1 MRNLAVKGISLILVV
16 LMLAFSLAS
25 CGKGDEKK
33 VSLTGEIGADA
44 MKKFSVMVWTGEGN
58 KSDSVEYL
66 MRSGDDNTYEQFIN
80 MLGQGNRINEVL
92 FGLKDIKELEGKN
105 LTKVSFTLEA
115 DRAVT
120 LTINA
125 RYAGLADFNKTV
137 TLEANKP
144 QKIEIAFT
152 GYTMEQEMPFRV
164 TFWRLAEGTKD
175 AEHYLYNTAEQG
187 EWSQTIYKITDFK
200 LFCD

>member
-33 VSLTGEIGADA
+33 VSLTGEIGGDA
-44 MKKFSVMVWTGEGN
+44 MKNFGVRVWTGEGN
-58 KSDSVEYL
+58 KSGLYEYL
-66 MRSGDDNTYEQFIN
+66 MSSSDQITYEQFVN
-80 MLGQGNRINEVL
+80 MLSQGNRIKEVM
-92 FGLKDIKELEGKN
+92 FRLKDIKDLEGKS

-125 RYAGLADFNKTV
+125 KYAGLADFNKTV

-144 QKIEIAFT
+144 QKIEIMFT
-152 GYTMEQEMPFRV
+152 GYAIDGDMPILF
-164 TFWRLAEGTKD
+164 TFWRLAEGQTG
-175 AEHYLYNTAEQG
+175 AEHYQYNDAEQG
-187 EWSQTIYKITDFK
+187 AWSQTIYKITDFK

>member
-1 MRNLAVKGISLILVV
+1 MRNLAVKGISLILVI

-33 VSLTGEIGADA
+33 VSLTGEIGGDA
-44 MKKFSVMVWTGEGN
+44 MKDFGLYVWTGDGN
-58 KSDSVEYL
+58 KSGSF
-66 MRSGDDNTYEQFIN
+66 DDFWNYSDATYEQLISA
-80 MLGQGNRINEVL
+80 LAQGNRIKKWIFN
-92 FGLKDIKELEGKN
+92 LKSVKEFEGKS

-125 RYAGLADFNKTV
+125 RYAGLADFKKTV

-152 GYTMEQEMPFRV
+152 GFAIDQDMPFSV

-187 EWSQTIYKITDFK
+187 EWSQTIYKVTDFK